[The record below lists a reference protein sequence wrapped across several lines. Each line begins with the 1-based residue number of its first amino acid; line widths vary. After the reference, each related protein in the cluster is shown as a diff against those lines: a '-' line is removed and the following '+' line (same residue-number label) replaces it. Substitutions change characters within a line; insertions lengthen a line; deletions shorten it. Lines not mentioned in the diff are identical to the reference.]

1 MRMQG
6 ERGQQS
12 ELALSRA
19 YFEALDALLGTLN
32 ASLGIEE
39 CHEECLRIMAM
50 VARQSAAA
58 LYLDDSSHSAALLQ
72 SSWVTPE
79 IPRPEN
85 TQPMLRA
92 LPYDKFPLL
101 ADTLAIGML
110 FHKSVEDL
118 HPAGQLLFQPLGIR
132 HVLCIPLLNRDTPF
146 GFVAFLDLNR
156 DNAPTSLEM
165 RLMATLVNHFAQ
177 VLLKQKMEA
186 EQVANQ
192 QRLKALV
199 GASQDMVFEFE
210 PAGRIVQLWSEL
222 PFLPAGQDLQGQAYQ
237 TVLPHELAQGID
249 HAVPRVTQ
257 RAGRFAQF
265 NCAIPDGKGG
275 SAYLL
280 VRLQSVETPGRQL
293 SVVAMV
299 QDVSDMMQDAARR
312 KTLLDTLNLL
322 EEAVLDLSA
331 DGVMMD
337 STQGWARLRGIDAAA
352 MLAECGRPLA
362 DWVHAED
369 RPALAQ
375 VLDDLRDSQ
384 APQTLRFRL
393 ENASGEP
400 VWIEARLI
408 AHHAPD
414 GRFAGAR
421 GVLRDVTVAHLNE
434 QHITQLALYDNLTK
448 LPNRLLLDNQ
458 LFQALERARR
468 DNTRVALGF
477 IDLDHFKQVN
487 DAFGHK
493 VGDEL
498 LINVTRQLSDALGD
512 NDVLARWG
520 GDEFIALI
528 PDLED
533 VAGLR
538 DYAESLRRAAQQGVM
553 IEGLEARPTIS
564 VGFAVFPDDAQTAED
579 LLSAADH
586 TMYRAKSGGRNNV
599 CFYADLVHSKTNGRE
614 QMVIQTLL
622 DNAIREDRVEVFY
635 QPVVNASTREVFA
648 VEALARWQDEQGNWV
663 SPELFIPMA
672 EKVGLIQSLSEQ
684 VIAHG
689 LAQLAVWRKAGLS
702 QRLMFNISR
711 NQLFQSTLITNLVN
725 MLNQHGLKPQD
736 VILEITESVAIT
748 DYSRQMKHL
757 RQLAETGFDLAIDD
771 FGTGYSSLSQLHEVP
786 ARFLKVDLSFTQRLH
801 TPEGRS
807 VMQAIVQLGQRLG
820 LQVIVEGIEDLPT
833 ERTLLDLGV
842 KLVQGFFYC
851 EPVQAGVVEVW
862 MRLGMRAGK

>member
-6 ERGQQS
+6 DQQQS

-19 YFEALDALLGTLN
+19 YFEALDALLGTLS
-32 ASLGIEE
+32 ASLSDEE
-39 CHEECLRIMAM
+39 SHEECLRIMAS
-50 VARQSAAA
+50 VAGQSAAA
-58 LYLDDSSHSAALLQ
+58 LYLDDSVHSAARLT
-72 SSWVTPE
+72 SVWIAPE
-79 IPRPEN
+79 LPRPDES
-85 TQPMLRA
+85 QPELRT
-92 LPYDKFPLL
+92 LPYQKFPLL
-101 ADTLAIGML
+101 ADTLAVGML
-110 FHKSVEDL
+110 FHKAVDDL
-118 HPAGQLLFQPLGIR
+118 QPVAQLLLQPMGIR
-132 HVLCIPLLNRDTPF
+132 HVLCIPLLDRDTPF
-146 GFVAFLDLNR
+146 GFIALLDHR
-156 DNAPTSLEM
+156 RSIAPPSLEM
-165 RLMATLVNHFAQ
+165 RLMATLANHFAQ
-177 VLLKQKMEA
+177 VLLKQKIEA

-192 QRLKALV
+192 QRLKALI

-210 PAGRIVQLWSEL
+210 PAGRIVRVWSEL
-222 PFLPAGQDLQGQAYQ
+222 PLLPGGRGLQDQAYQ
-237 TVLPHELAQGID
+237 TVLPQDLALGID
-249 HAVPRVTQ
+249 RALPRVTV

-265 NCAIPDGKGG
+265 NCTIPDGNGG

-331 DGVMMD
+331 DGIMMD
-337 STQGWARLRGIDAAA
+337 STQGWARLRGIDASA
-352 MLAECGRPLA
+352 MALERGRPLA
-362 DWVHAED
+362 DWVHPED
-369 RPALAQ
+369 RAALAE
-375 VLDDLRDSQ
+375 VLEGLRDSQ
-384 APQTLRFRL
+384 EPQTQRFRL
-393 ENASGEP
+393 ENALGEQ

-421 GVLRDVTVAHLNE
+421 GVLRDVTAAHLNE
-434 QHITQLALYDNLTK
+434 QHITQLALYDGLTK

-468 DNTRVALGF
+468 DQTRVALGF

-498 LINVTRQLSDALGD
+498 LINVTRQLSEALGD

-528 PDLED
+528 PDLD
-533 VAGLR
+533 DITGLR
-538 DYAESLRRAAQQGVM
+538 DYAESLRQAAQHGVM

-564 VGFAVFPDDAQTAED
+564 VGFAIFPDDAATAED

-599 CFYADLVHSKTNGRE
+599 CFYGDLVHSKTSGRE

-622 DNAIREDRVEVFY
+622 GNAIREDRVEVFY

-684 VIAHG
+684 VISHG
-689 LAQLAVWRKAGLS
+689 LAQLALWRKAGLS
-702 QRLMFNISR
+702 QRLMLNISR
-711 NQLFQSTLITNLVN
+711 NQLFQPTLITNLVN
-725 MLNQHGLKPQD
+725 TLNRHGLKPQD
-736 VILEITESVAIT
+736 LILEITESVAIT

-801 TPEGRS
+801 TQEGRS
-807 VMQAIVQLGQRLG
+807 VMQAIVQLGHRLG
-820 LQVIVEGIEDLPT
+820 LQVIVEGIEDLQA
-833 ERTLLDLGV
+833 ERTLLELGV
-842 KLVQGFFYC
+842 KLVQGYFYC
-851 EPVQAGVVEVW
+851 EPVQPGVVEVW

>member
-6 ERGQQS
+6 EQDQQT

-32 ASLGIEE
+32 ASLGVQES
-39 CHEECLRIMAM
+39 HEEWLRIMAT
-50 VARQSAAA
+50 VSRQSAVAI
-58 LYLDDSSHSAALLQ
+58 YLDDAERNIAFLQ
-72 SSWVTPE
+72 SSWVMPE
-79 IPRPEN
+79 IRRLEEL
-85 TQPMLRA
+85 QPMLRA
-92 LPYDKFPLL
+92 LPYDKFPAL

-110 FHKSVEDL
+110 FHKSVEEM
-118 HPAGQLLFQPLGIR
+118 HPASQIVFLPLGIR
-132 HVLCIPLLNRDTPF
+132 HVLCIPLLDRDTPF
-146 GFVAFLDLNR
+146 GFIAFFDFNYSQS
-156 DNAPTSLEM
+156 PSSLEM

-177 VLLKQKMEA
+177 VLLKQKIEA
-186 EQVANQ
+186 EQIANQ

-210 PAGRIVQLWSEL
+210 PAGRIVHLWSEL
-222 PFLPAGQDLQGQAYQ
+222 PFFPGGQDLQGQSYQ
-237 TVLPHELAQGID
+237 NVLPHDLVQGIER
-249 HAVPRVTQ
+249 ALPRVIH

-265 NCAIPDGKGG
+265 NCAIPDGNGG

-299 QDVSDMMQDAARR
+299 QDVSEMMQDAARR

-322 EEAVLDLSA
+322 EEAVLDLSS
-331 DGVMMD
+331 DGVMVD
-337 STQGWARLRGIDAAA
+337 ATQGWARLRGIDSAN
-352 MLAECGRPLA
+352 MGSERGRPLA
-362 DWVHAED
+362 DWVHPED
-369 RPALAQ
+369 RAALAK
-375 VLDDLRDSQ
+375 VLDRLRESQ
-384 APQTLRFRL
+384 EQQTLRFRL
-393 ENASGEP
+393 ENTSGDHLW
-400 VWIEARLI
+400 VEARLI

-414 GRFAGAR
+414 GRFAGTR

-498 LINVTRQLSDALGD
+498 LVNVTRQLSDALGD
-512 NDVLARWG
+512 KDVLARWG

-528 PDLED
+528 PDLD
-533 VAGLR
+533 DISGLR
-538 DYAESLRRAAQQGVM
+538 DYAEALRQAAQHGVM

-564 VGFAVFPDDAQTAED
+564 VGFAVFPDDASTAEE

-586 TMYRAKSGGRNNV
+586 TMYRAKNGGRNNV
-599 CFYADLVHSKTNGRE
+599 CFYGDLVHSKTSGRE
-614 QMVIQTLL
+614 QMVIRTLL
-622 DNAIREDRVEVFY
+622 DNAIREERVEVFY
-635 QPVVNASTREVFA
+635 QPIVNARTREVFA
-648 VEALARWQDEQGNWV
+648 VEALARWQDDQGNWV

-672 EKVGLIQSLSEQ
+672 EKAGLIQSLSEQ
-684 VIAHG
+684 VIAHSF
-689 LAQLAVWRKAGLS
+689 AQLEVWRKAGLS
-702 QRLMFNISR
+702 QRLMLNISR
-711 NQLFQSTLITNLVN
+711 NQLFQPTLITNLVN
-725 MLNQHGLKPQD
+725 ALNQHGLTPQD

-757 RQLAETGFDLAIDD
+757 RQLAQTGFELAIDD

-801 TPEGRS
+801 TMEGRS

-820 LQVIVEGIEDLPT
+820 LQVIVEGIEDLAT

-842 KLVQGFFYC
+842 QLVQGFFYC
-851 EPVQAGVVEVW
+851 EPVQPGVVEVW